1 VNHHDAGSAELDP
14 QALSSEIP
22 PGSAVRGGPE
32 WRQLSFRASGLTIE
46 LEISGSG
53 DYRRLTGQL
62 IPRQSAVVD
71 VRHGHGVMTVE
82 ADSLGRFSAEEVPFG
97 QVSLRCRLG
106 SDQAPVVTGWISL
119 LTRCLPARPA
129 APAASAPV
137 VAAPA
142 AAAPAAAAAVSRG
155 LRRGWRR
162 RGWPGG

>member
-14 QALSSEIP
+14 QALSSEVP

-46 LEISGSG
+46 LEITGSG
-53 DYRRLTGQL
+53 DYRRLIGQL

-71 VRHGHGVMTVE
+71 VRHGHGVITVE
-82 ADSLGRFSAEEVPFG
+82 ADPLGRFSAEEVPFG

-119 LTRCLPARPA
+119 LSSPQSWATSGLAASGLARRPNRRPA
-129 APAASAPV
+129 
-137 VAAPA
+137 
-142 AAAPAAAAAVSRG
+142 
-155 LRRGWRR
+155 
-162 RGWPGG
+162 

>member
-142 AAAPAAAAAVSRG
+142 AAAAVSRG